1 MATLN
6 PYLTFKGNCKEAME
20 FYKGIF
26 GGELSLM
33 TAGESPVAN
42 QMPAAYHNSILHS
55 SLKTENF
62 EIMATDMVPGEFIE
76 GNTVHMSLACKTE
89 KEMRSLFDKL
99 SEAGKVNH
107 PINQMFFGLI
117 GDLTDKFG
125 KHWILEFDTPQK
137 SS

>member
-6 PYLTFKGNCKEAME
+6 PYLTFNGNCKEAME
-20 FYKGIF
+20 FYKDIL

-42 QMPAAYHNSILHS
+42 QMPASYHNSILHS

-62 EIMATDMVPGEFIE
+62 EIMATDMVPGEFVE
-76 GNTVHMSLACKTE
+76 GNTVHMSLGCKTE
-89 KEMRSLFDKL
+89 KEMRSLFEKL
-99 SEAGKVNH
+99 SAGGKVNH

-117 GDLTDKFG
+117 GDLADKFG
-125 KHWILEFDTPQK
+125 KHWILVFDSPQK
-137 SS
+137 A

>member
-1 MATLN
+1 
-6 PYLTFKGNCKEAME
+6 
-20 FYKGIF
+20 
-26 GGELSLM
+26 
-33 TAGESPVAN
+33 
-42 QMPAAYHNSILHS
+42 MPASYHNSILHS

-89 KEMRSLFDKL
+89 EEMRSLFEKL
-99 SEAGKVNH
+99 SAGGNVNH
-107 PINQMFFGLI
+107 AINQMFFGLL

-137 SS
+137 D